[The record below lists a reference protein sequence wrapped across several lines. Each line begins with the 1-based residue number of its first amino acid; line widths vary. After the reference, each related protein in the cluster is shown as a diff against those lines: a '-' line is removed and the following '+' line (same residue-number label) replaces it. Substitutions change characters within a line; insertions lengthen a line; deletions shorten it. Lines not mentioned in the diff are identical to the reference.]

1 VKNSF
6 FLMIIFFVNAVKEI
20 HLVDKNIC
28 CQNCAGDNFFMSEIL
43 KIFTFKILDW
53 IN

>member
-6 FLMIIFFVNAVKEI
+6 SPMIIFFVNAVKEI

-28 CQNCAGDNFFMSEIL
+28 CQKLC
-43 KIFTFKILDW
+43 W
-53 IN
+53 